1 MTPARVVYITAVGT
15 VLALALVLQS
25 AAIRQSGY
33 RLEELRAGIVEGQ
46 TENAIYRAH
55 ISKLKSPRRVM
66 MLVEALGLGLEIRP
80 VPAARTEGAPADAVT
95 DTTQPA
101 PLAEVSPGQPTTVAS
116 LAAGL

>member
-33 RLEELRAGIVEGQ
+33 RLEELRAEIVEGQ
-46 TENAIYRAH
+46 TENAIHRAH

-66 MLVEALGLGLEIRP
+66 MLVEALGLGLEKRP
-80 VPAARTEGAPADAVT
+80 VPAARTESAPADAVT

-101 PLAEVSPGQPTTVAS
+101 PLADAPPGQPTTVAS
-116 LAAGL
+116 LATGL